1 MASGHRHDGLVKRK
15 LSNQSL
21 RSRLTRRKSNSTLSF
36 AELTWDWL
44 RLPHDELPPWAI
56 DNSSTPAT
64 DLTMYQPTIELRA
77 TAHDDVRAFLLP
89 AVAEPAG
96 AEQPEAESVDVTE
109 QTREQRSRRSMRS

>member
-1 MASGHRHDGLVKRK
+1 MVFVLVLAVIAVVLIK
-15 LSNQSL
+15 SL
-21 RSRLTRRKSNSTLSF
+21 MSVVSREEGAT
-36 AELTWDWL
+36 
-44 RLPHDELPPWAI
+44 LPPWAI

-89 AVAEPAG
+89 AVPEPAG

-109 QTREQRSRRSMRS
+109 ETREQRSRRSMRS